1 MRRSRERGRP
11 LRTNRWRASLGGA
24 GGGTRPYVR
33 IVWFNIIASG
43 ARLGSVPAS
52 STGRARTSVPPSTS
66 GCLAARLGWL
76 LLSHSLA
83 NFESHFS
90 RALVGVNNNVVTVQY
105 LAAENLQCKRILHQ
119 LLNGAFQRASA
130 EVGVEAFGEEQLF
143 RCVGQLDGNLALGQ
157 QAAHIFETKLD
168 NLD

>member
-1 MRRSRERGRP
+1 MWWI
-11 LRTNRWRASLGGA
+11 T
-24 GGGTRPYVR
+24 
-33 IVWFNIIASG
+33 IIASG

-52 STGRARTSVPPSTS
+52 SPGRARTSVPPSTS
-66 GCLAARLGWL
+66 RGLEAGLGRF

-83 NFESHFS
+83 NFERHLAG
-90 RALVGVNNNVVTVQY
+90 ALVGVNNNVVTVQY
-105 LAAENLQCKRILHQ
+105 LAVENLQCKRILHQ
-119 LLNGAFQRASA
+119 LLNGALQRTSA

-168 NLD
+168 SLDS

>member
-52 STGRARTSVPPSTS
+52 SAGRASTSVPPSTS

-83 NFESHFS
+83 NFERHLSG
-90 RALVGVNNNVVTVQY
+90 ALIGIYYDVVTVQNF
-105 LAAENLQCKRILHQ
+105 AVKNLQRERILHQ
-119 LLNGAFQRASA
+119 LLNGTFQGAGA

-157 QAAHIFETKLD
+157 QTAHIFETQLD